1 MSIKIKLLEYTP
13 EPERVVAM
21 AARLCYSAVG
31 AEELSERLSEEK
43 VREMVRKMVQLG
55 HASTIEHV
63 SFTFGIEGVS
73 RVLTHQLVRHR
84 IASYDQQSQR
94 YVAAHGFAYITPPTI
109 AENPAANA
117 KFTALMEEIRRAYDE
132 LTELGVPKE
141 DARYVLANAAETK
154 ILVTMNARSLLHF
167 FNLRCCLRAQWEIR
181 DMAYKMLAEVKAVAP
196 TLFHNAGASCVN
208 TGRCPEGAM
217 TCGKFAEMIKLREK
231 D

>member
-1 MSIKIKLLEYTP
+1 
-13 EPERVVAM
+13 M
-21 AARLCYSAVG
+21 AARLCYSPSG
-31 AEELSERLSEEK
+31 AAELAEKLSDAEVQK
-43 VREMVRKMVQLG
+43 MVRKMVKLG

-94 YVAAHGFAYITPPTI
+94 YVAAHGFQYITPPTI
-109 AENPAANA
+109 RENPAARA
-117 KFTALMEEIRRAYDE
+117 KYDALIEKIRATYDE
-132 LTELGVPKE
+132 LTELGIPKE
-141 DARYVLANAAETK
+141 DARYVLANATETK

-181 DMAYKMLAEVKAVAP
+181 ALANQMLAEVKKVAP

-208 TGRCPEGAM
+208 TGRCPEGEM
-217 TCGKFAEMIKLREK
+217 TCGHFAEMLKLREAE
-231 D
+231 

>member
-1 MSIKIKLLEYTP
+1 MIKVKLLDYTP

-31 AEELSERLSEEK
+31 AEELSERLSDEK
-43 VREMVRKMVQLG
+43 VKEMVRKMVALG

-94 YVAAHGFAYITPPTI
+94 YVAAHGFEYITPPTI
-109 AENPAANA
+109 AENPAAKA
-117 KFTALMEEIRRAYDE
+117 KYDALLAEIRKTYDE
-132 LTELGVPKE
+132 LTEMGVPKE

-167 FNLRCCLRAQWEIR
+167 FNLRCCHRAQWEIR
-181 DMAYKMLAEVKAVAP
+181 DMAYKMLAQVKEVAP

-208 TGRCPEGAM
+208 AGFCPEGAM
-217 TCGKFAEMIKLREK
+217 TCGKLQEMLKLREK